1 MNYKRKNSLFKDLK
15 GLPGFEE
22 VLMRDAMDEPSDSRI
37 IQKNCFFSTVFLI
50 LINST
55 FLPLLIAS
63 TSQIYQKIY
72 YMGVVVSLIEP
83 LRLLDHTRG

>member
-1 MNYKRKNSLFKDLK
+1 
-15 GLPGFEE
+15 
-22 VLMRDAMDEPSDSRI
+22 MRETKDEPIDSRI

-72 YMGVVVSLIEP
+72 YMGVVVC
-83 LRLLDHTRG
+83 